1 MFNLSDA
8 LIVFFMSESDDV
20 YKEYRFFTS
29 SLISEICFSN
39 EMILFEI
46 SLTNIFSSSK
56 SFFAFELELSLSDDS
71 FL

>member
-1 MFNLSDA
+1 M
-8 LIVFFMSESDDV
+8 IFFSSESDDV

-39 EMILFEI
+39 EIILFEI
-46 SLTNIFSSSK
+46 SLIDIFNSSK
-56 SFFAFELELSLSDDS
+56 SFFAFDLELFPIDDS

>member
-1 MFNLSDA
+1 MFNWSDA
-8 LIVFFMSESDDV
+8 LIIFFMSESDDV

-46 SLTNIFSSSK
+46 SLISIFNSSE
-56 SFFAFELELSLSDDS
+56 SFFASELILLLSDDS
-71 FL
+71 LL

>member
-1 MFNLSDA
+1 MFNWSDA
-8 LIVFFMSESDDV
+8 LIIFFMSESDDV

-46 SLTNIFSSSK
+46 SLANIFSSSK
-56 SFFAFELELSLSDDS
+56 SFYASELTLLLSDDS

>member
-1 MFNLSDA
+1 MFNWSDA
-8 LIVFFMSESDDV
+8 LIIFFSLESEDV

-39 EMILFEI
+39 ETILFEI
-46 SLTNIFSSSK
+46 SLANIFNSSK
-56 SFFAFELELSLSDDS
+56 SSFESELELLINDDS

>member
-1 MFNLSDA
+1 MFNWSDA
-8 LIVFFMSESDDV
+8 LVIFFMSESDDV

-46 SLTNIFSSSK
+46 SLINIFKSSK
-56 SFFAFELELSLSDDS
+56 SFFASELTLLLSYES

>member
-1 MFNLSDA
+1 MFNWSDS
-8 LIVFFMSESDDV
+8 LIIFFMSESDDV

-39 EMILFEI
+39 ELILFEI
-46 SLTNIFSSSK
+46 SFINIFNSSK
-56 SFFAFELELSLSDDS
+56 SFFASELTLLLSDDS

>member
-1 MFNLSDA
+1 MFNWSDG
-8 LIVFFMSESDDV
+8 LIIFFLSESDDV

-46 SLTNIFSSSK
+46 SLANIFNSSK
-56 SFFAFELELSLSDDS
+56 SSFESELILLPNDDS